1 MSGSEQVF
9 ATKVDAW
16 LAAVMVT
23 SLVGSLVAVAV
34 AARETPRDAAIA
46 GAVVLASFALVAA
59 VAIPTRYTIAEREL
73 EIRSGMLRYR
83 IPMDAILRVYPT
95 RNPLSAPAWSLD
107 RLGIEWRKGRARS
120 LALVSPV
127 RREQFLELLARHA
140 GLVASGGELRR
151 QE

>member
-73 EIRSGMLRYR
+73 EIRSGMLRYQ
-83 IPMDAILRVYPT
+83 A
-95 RNPLSAPAWSLD
+95 D
-107 RLGIEWRKGRARS
+107 RLSGAIETGDHGD
-120 LALVSPV
+120 P
-127 RREQFLELLARHA
+127 
-140 GLVASGGELRR
+140 GGEAAERVAQGARIAAGAKFAGRLLVGHRPR
-151 QE
+151 L